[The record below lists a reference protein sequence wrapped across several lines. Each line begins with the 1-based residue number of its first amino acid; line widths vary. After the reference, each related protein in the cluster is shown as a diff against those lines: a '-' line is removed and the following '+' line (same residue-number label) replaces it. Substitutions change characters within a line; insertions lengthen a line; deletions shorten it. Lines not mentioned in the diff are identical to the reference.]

1 MVTRRRS
8 LLLLVAAALLA
19 IPVPALAQQGKQT
32 GLKLKTVVIDPG
44 HGGKDA
50 GCVSRDGKTYEK
62 TITLDIA
69 RRLAKKIESAYQDVD
84 VIMTR
89 TDDRFVELE
98 KRAVTANKAGANLFI
113 SIHVNSVEKGTSAN
127 GYSIH
132 VLGQS
137 QRKGNDLYSK
147 NLDLVKRENS
157 VIMLE
162 DNYQTRYQGFDP
174 NDPQSSIIFSL
185 MQNAHLNA
193 SLGFAEDVA
202 DAMSHGPIVNSR
214 GVSQDPFWV
223 LWRTT
228 MPSVLVEVGFMSNPN
243 DLTTLRSPEGRDAIA
258 TNLFNAFWAF
268 KTRYDRTMSTADV
281 RGKDLQ
287 NAGAVEEKPSEE
299 KKEAAPEQ
307 PVQEEPEEE
316 KPVQEEKQEEAQ
328 PEQPEVKAPPVVE
341 QKPVEKKPVEKPA
354 EKPKVEPQPAP
365 ATGDIYYG
373 IQVAA
378 VSKQV
383 KPGDPFFKGYKPVEV
398 FNGKLYKYL
407 VCTNASLDEVKKKIP
422 EVKTAFKD
430 CFVVKVV
437 NGNTSVVR

>member
-8 LLLLVAAALLA
+8 LLLIVAAALLA

-202 DAMSHGPIVNSR
+202 DAMSHGPIVTSR

-299 KKEAAPEQ
+299 KPS
-307 PVQEEPEEE
+307 EE
-316 KPVQEEKQEEAQ
+316 KPVQEEKQEEVKPEEVK

-341 QKPVEKKPVEKPA
+341 QKPVEKPA

-407 VCTNASLDEVKKKIP
+407 VCTNASLDEVKKKYP
-422 EVKTAFKD
+422 EVKAAFKD

>member
-1 MVTRRRS
+1 M
-8 LLLLVAAALLA
+8 
-19 IPVPALAQQGKQT
+19 
-32 GLKLKTVVIDPG
+32 
-44 HGGKDA
+44 
-50 GCVSRDGKTYEK
+50 
-62 TITLDIA
+62 
-69 RRLAKKIESAYQDVD
+69 
-84 VIMTR
+84 
-89 TDDRFVELE
+89 
-98 KRAVTANKAGANLFI
+98 
-113 SIHVNSVEKGTSAN
+113 
-127 GYSIH
+127 
-132 VLGQS
+132 LGQS

-202 DAMSHGPIVNSR
+202 DAMSHGPIVTSR

-299 KKEAAPEQ
+299 KPS
-307 PVQEEPEEE
+307 EE
-316 KPVQEEKQEEAQ
+316 KPVQEEKQEEVKPEEVK

-341 QKPVEKKPVEKPA
+341 QKPVEKPA

-407 VCTNASLDEVKKKIP
+407 VCTNASLDEVKKKYP
-422 EVKTAFKD
+422 GVKAAFKD